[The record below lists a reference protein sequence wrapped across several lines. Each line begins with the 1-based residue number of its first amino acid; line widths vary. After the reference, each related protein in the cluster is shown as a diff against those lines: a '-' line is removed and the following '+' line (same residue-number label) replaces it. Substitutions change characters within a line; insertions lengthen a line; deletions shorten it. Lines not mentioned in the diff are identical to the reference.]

1 MVRLLIIVLY
11 GTVIVNDL
19 KRQIDT
25 MKKSLKRRNEIMD
38 IAVELLSERGYRD
51 TTMLAIAQRS
61 SSSKETLYRW
71 FKNKRGLFEQIIKR
85 NAQSLET
92 ALNSELNNGA
102 SVESVLS
109 VFGYELLQLILSDE
123 AISINRAAI
132 SESPIDA
139 TLAEVLISKGRN
151 STLPILTQYIQENI
165 KSGFLINEKPTL
177 ITETFLGILLRDK
190 QIQRLLGQK
199 QAPSKA
205 ENKKQSIYA
214 AKLLLRIYSNDRE

>member
-1 MVRLLIIVLY
+1 
-11 GTVIVNDL
+11 
-19 KRQIDT
+19 
-25 MKKSLKRRNEIMD
+25 MKKSINRQNEIMD
-38 IAVELLSERGYRD
+38 SAVQLLSERGYRD
-51 TTMLAIAQRS
+51 TSMLAIAQRS
-61 SSSKETLYRW
+61 SSSKETLYSW

-85 NAQSLET
+85 NAKSLET
-92 ALNSELNNGA
+92 ALNSELNSGG

-151 STLPILTQYIQENI
+151 AILPILTQYIKENI
-165 KSGFLINEKPTL
+165 KSGILINENPNL
-177 ITETFLGILLRDK
+177 IAETFLGVLLRDK

-199 QAPSKA
+199 QVPSKA

-214 AKLLLRIYSNDRE
+214 AKLLLRIYSKDQE